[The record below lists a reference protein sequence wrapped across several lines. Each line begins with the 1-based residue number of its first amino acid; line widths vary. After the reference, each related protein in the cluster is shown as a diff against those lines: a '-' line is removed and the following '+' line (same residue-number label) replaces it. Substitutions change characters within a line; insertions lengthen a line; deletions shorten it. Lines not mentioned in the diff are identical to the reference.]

1 MASNLRTSCEQ
12 TDNAFKK
19 RVDEVQLHF
28 DIHCDNKMMDVVLKI
43 PFFARRCVKQNRSLK
58 NKRQRQ
64 LSNYKRFFIFIIVS
78 HHYHTIIIILVIN
91 KTSCKKLLCVIIV
104 FRISYYTN
112 DKPHQNCIYLCINT
126 NGLFVPS
133 KCVLKNS
140 TILTTV
146 AGRGNN
152 QISGAGGHGQAG
164 AAGNLPGEPRVN
176 IKT

>member
-1 MASNLRTSCEQ
+1 MASNLRTSYEQ

-28 DIHCDNKMMDVVLKI
+28 DIHCDNKMMGAVLKI

-112 DKPHQNCIYLCINT
+112 DKSYQHCIYLCIYC
-126 NGLFVPS
+126 LFAPS
-133 KCVLKNS
+133 KCVLKNT

-152 QISGAGGHGQAG
+152 QVSGTGGHGQAG

-176 IKT
+176 MR

>member
-28 DIHCDNKMMDVVLKI
+28 DIHCDNKMMDAVLKI

-64 LSNYKRFFIFIIVS
+64 LSNCKRFFIFIIVS

-112 DKPHQNCIYLCINT
+112 DKPHQHCIYLCIYC
-126 NGLFVPS
+126 LFVPS
-133 KCVLKNS
+133 KMRLEKHDNLDNCCRSRQQLNLWNRRS
-140 TILTTV
+140 WPSR
-146 AGRGNN
+146 GRW
-152 QISGAGGHGQAG
+152 QLA
-164 AAGNLPGEPRVN
+164 R
-176 IKT
+176 